1 MRDDHAGGARIDLLR
16 RLPRKTLPILRL
28 QVLAVNAV
36 DHPSPDVADLEEF
49 RHAEHE
55 FLRGDGGM
63 DGAGAIVD
71 IRRNRPA
78 GAEHR
83 HRGLVSGRRWETRFR
98 SGGRLFRNHLNGLD
112 VTDGDSNI
120 VPVWEFQREDVLAAE
135 PVVRHEG
142 ALVRF
147 AFRMNDDRVS
157 LTGIRAV
164 QDGPDPGRV
173 VHRPRNR
180 SARYGLCAASLMT
193 VARDGGRWAPL
204 PERVW
209 TEC

>member
-16 RLPRKTLPILRL
+16 RLPRETLPILRL

-83 HRGLVSGRRWETRFR
+83 PRGLVSGRRWEARVR
-98 SGGRLFRNHLNGLD
+98 SGGRLFCNPPNGLD
-112 VTDGDSNI
+112 VPGGAFNI
-120 VPVWEFQREDVLAAE
+120 VPHWEFQRGE
-135 PVVRHEG
+135 VR
-142 ALVRF
+142 
-147 AFRMNDDRVS
+147 
-157 LTGIRAV
+157 
-164 QDGPDPGRV
+164 
-173 VHRPRNR
+173 
-180 SARYGLCAASLMT
+180 
-193 VARDGGRWAPL
+193 AP
-204 PERVW
+204 
-209 TEC
+209 

>member
-16 RLPRKTLPILRL
+16 RLPRETLPILRL
-28 QVLAVNAV
+28 EVLAVNAV

-83 HRGLVSGRRWETRFR
+83 HGGLVR
-98 SGGRLFRNHLNGLD
+98 SEEHTSELQSPYDLVCRLL
-112 VTDGDSNI
+112 
-120 VPVWEFQREDVLAAE
+120 
-135 PVVRHEG
+135 HEKKQE
-142 ALVRF
+142 
-147 AFRMNDDRVS
+147 MHD
-157 LTGIRAV
+157 
-164 QDGPDPGRV
+164 
-173 VHRPRNR
+173 
-180 SARYGLCAASLMT
+180 MT
-193 VARDGGRWAPL
+193 HA
-204 PERVW
+204 
-209 TEC
+209 

>member
-16 RLPRKTLPILRL
+16 RLPRETLPILRL
-28 QVLAVNAV
+28 EVLAVNAV

-55 FLRGDGGM
+55 
-63 DGAGAIVD
+63 
-71 IRRNRPA
+71 
-78 GAEHR
+78 
-83 HRGLVSGRRWETRFR
+83 
-98 SGGRLFRNHLNGLD
+98 
-112 VTDGDSNI
+112 
-120 VPVWEFQREDVLAAE
+120 
-135 PVVRHEG
+135 VRHEG

-193 VARDGGRWAPL
+193 VAHDGGRCAAP
-204 PERVW
+204 PERF
-209 TEC
+209 